1 MNKRQTGSE
10 YEQKAA
16 QYLQAKGVH
25 VLELNYRNRT
35 GEIDLIARDGD
46 YLVFVEVKY
55 RKDTRKGAPEEAVN
69 YRKRQNICHVAD
81 YYRMTHGISEF
92 TPIRYDV
99 IAFCSDEVI
108 WHPVSY
114 THLTLPTNSRV

>member
-1 MNKRQTGSE
+1 MNRRQTGSE

-16 QYLQAKGVH
+16 QYLQANGVH
-25 VLELNYRNRT
+25 VLELNYRNRK
-35 GEIDLIARDGD
+35 GEIDLIAHDGD

-55 RKDTRKGAPEEAVN
+55 RKDTCKGAPEEAVN
-69 YRKRQNICHVAD
+69 YRKRQNICRVAD

-108 WHPVSY
+108 WHQNAFEHVW
-114 THLTLPTNSRV
+114 

>member
-25 VLELNYRNRT
+25 VLELNYRNRK
-35 GEIDLIARDGD
+35 GEIDLIACDGD

-69 YRKRQNICHVAD
+69 YRKRQNICLVAD

-108 WHPVSY
+108 WHQNAFEHVW
-114 THLTLPTNSRV
+114 

>member
-25 VLELNYRNRT
+25 VLELNYRNRK

-55 RKDTRKGAPEEAVN
+55 RKDARKGAPEEAVN
-69 YRKRQNICHVAD
+69 YRKRQNISHVAD

-108 WHPVSY
+108 WHQNAFEHVW
-114 THLTLPTNSRV
+114 

>member
-25 VLELNYRNRT
+25 VLELNYRNRK

-46 YLVFVEVKY
+46 
-55 RKDTRKGAPEEAVN
+55 
-69 YRKRQNICHVAD
+69 
-81 YYRMTHGISEF
+81 
-92 TPIRYDV
+92 
-99 IAFCSDEVI
+99 
-108 WHPVSY
+108 
-114 THLTLPTNSRV
+114 

>member
-25 VLELNYRNRT
+25 VLELNYRNRK

-69 YRKRQNICHVAD
+69 YRK
-81 YYRMTHGISEF
+81 GKISVMWQII
-92 TPIRYDV
+92 TG
-99 IAFCSDEVI
+99 
-108 WHPVSY
+108 
-114 THLTLPTNSRV
+114 

>member
-25 VLELNYRNRT
+25 VLELNYR
-35 GEIDLIARDGD
+35 
-46 YLVFVEVKY
+46 
-55 RKDTRKGAPEEAVN
+55 
-69 YRKRQNICHVAD
+69 NICHVAD

-108 WHPVSY
+108 WHQNAFEHVW
-114 THLTLPTNSRV
+114 

>member
-25 VLELNYRNRT
+25 VLELNYRNRK
-35 GEIDLIARDGD
+35 GEIDMIARDGD

-55 RKDTRKGAPEEAVN
+55 RKDTRKGAPEETVN

-108 WHPVSY
+108 WHQNAFEHVW
-114 THLTLPTNSRV
+114 

>member
-1 MNKRQTGSE
+1 MNRRQTGSE

-35 GEIDLIARDGD
+35 GEIDLIAHDGD

-55 RKDTRKGAPEEAVN
+55 RKDTCKGAPEEAVN
-69 YRKRQNICHVAD
+69 YRKRQNICRVAD

-108 WHPVSY
+108 WHQNAFEHVW
-114 THLTLPTNSRV
+114 

>member
-55 RKDTRKGAPEEAVN
+55 RKDTRKGVPEEAVN

-108 WHPVSY
+108 WHQNAFEHVW
-114 THLTLPTNSRV
+114 

>member
-1 MNKRQTGSE
+1 MNRRQTGSE

-25 VLELNYRNRT
+25 VLELNYRNRK
-35 GEIDLIARDGD
+35 GEIDLIAHDGD

-55 RKDTRKGAPEEAVN
+55 RKDTCKGAPEEAVN
-69 YRKRQNICHVAD
+69 YRKRQNICRVAD

-99 IAFCSDEVI
+99 IAFYADKVI
-108 WHPVSY
+108 WHQNAFEHVW
-114 THLTLPTNSRV
+114 

>member
-25 VLELNYRNRT
+25 VLELNYRNRK

-46 YLVFVEVKY
+46 YLVFIEVKY
-55 RKDTRKGAPEEAVN
+55 RKDTRKGALEEAVN

-108 WHPVSY
+108 WHQNAFEHVW
-114 THLTLPTNSRV
+114 

>member
-10 YEQKAA
+10 YEQKTA
-16 QYLQAKGVH
+16 QQLQAKGDH
-25 VLELNYRNRT
+25 VLELNYRNRK

-46 YLVFVEVKY
+46 YLVFIEVKY

-108 WHPVSY
+108 WHQNAFEHVW
-114 THLTLPTNSRV
+114 